1 MDCLGV
7 FSCTWESYSS
17 RGATPVTIGN
27 RRKTER
33 LHMLAGA
40 RVRVGGVSH
49 EALLHDCSRIGCRLT
64 MDQELPRGE
73 EVHLTLALPGSNF
86 PIEVEGVVTW
96 CSPIDFSQSFQ
107 LGFRLVL
114 SSTPRKLSEIS
125 ISIYI
130 YIYFFSVL

>member
-1 MDCLGV
+1 M
-7 FSCTWESYSS
+7 
-17 RGATPVTIGN
+17 TIGN

-107 LGFRLVL
+107 LGFSFLQFARPAYWPSGHKNRFLY
-114 SSTPRKLSEIS
+114 S
-125 ISIYI
+125 
-130 YIYFFSVL
+130 SVLRAMF